1 MERETYAITQSTL
14 IEMLDKYK
22 TQQWTQEKLSTSVTY
37 GIELLSILKCSNV
50 SNALYDNIVEWLYQ
64 CNDMEAL
71 TNLPKRQRLM
81 KVLNQQ
87 YMMEGNYPENKECI
101 LPSIGLPIYVPVHSF
116 VHSIFSL
123 LMASDLMT
131 SNNLL
136 FDNMEDP
143 SYVKPYDPASKLG
156 DINLGQAYYHY
167 YDGVKHLPNC
177 VIVSLMMFAD
187 GMLIDKCGCL
197 NQEPWM
203 YTLAIFK
210 SKL

>member
-1 MERETYAITQSTL
+1 
-14 IEMLDKYK
+14 
-22 TQQWTQEKLSTSVTY
+22 
-37 GIELLSILKCSNV
+37 
-50 SNALYDNIVEWLYQ
+50 
-64 CNDMEAL
+64 
-71 TNLPKRQRLM
+71 M

-87 YMMEGNYPENKECI
+87 YMTEGNYPENKECI

-210 SKL
+210 SKLRNHPRAWQNFGLTKHNGTTGYKNEEIRESIRNQP